1 MEFIKFKRAVRA
13 QFDRLVN
20 GADMLFLTDVDK
32 DALWDCYLNSFPE
45 EERQSHN
52 CNNCKHYIRHYGRV
66 VAIKDNKVVTMWENL
81 QLDEPYATVARNLD
95 ALVKSKPVVDVFV
108 TGEPNLGIDHNNA
121 YVDGLQGPRA
131 ITWSHLYFYMP
142 SRLVYKGHDSNE
154 AVMGRYRTSK
164 QVFKRALDELAVD
177 SVETV
182 LDLIGQNA
190 LYRGEQFKGA
200 LEAFLKCKR
209 VYSDVPD
216 GEKDNWC
223 WSKFNKAGSSVSIRN
238 TAIGT
243 LLVDISSGR
252 ELDDC
257 VTAYE
262 RITAPENYQ
271 RPKSI
276 VTKRMIEEAQ
286 KKVQELGLMDSLPRR
301 HAALEDI
308 TVNNVIFANRDAKKV
323 MAGNIFEELAAD
335 TKVNPKK
342 FDKLTEISI
351 DDFIANVVPTAT
363 NIEVLMESRLSNNLV
378 TLTAP
383 VNKDAKNLFKWPNN
397 FAWTY
402 NGGVADSIKEKV
414 RAAGGQ
420 TEGFLRCS
428 LAWSNYDDLDLHVT
442 EPSYTEIYYSNRTGK
457 SGGKLD
463 VDENAGYGKTRK
475 PVENIIWVDER
486 KMFEGN
492 YTVYVHN
499 FHCRETIDTGFT
511 LEIEHNGEV
520 RQFVYD
526 KPVPH
531 KKNVKVAEITY
542 SKSKGIQI
550 RELIPSTSNSSIGIW
565 NIDTNKFHKV
575 NVMMLSPNYWDEQG
589 IGNKHYFFMLDD
601 CKNPEPVRGFFNEYL
616 NSELTPHRKVFEVL
630 ADKMKTPYQEHQLSG
645 LGFSSTMRNSVIVK
659 VDGTFSRTLKVNF

>member
-1 MEFIKFKRAVRA
+1 MEFVKFKRAVHA
-13 QFDRLVN
+13 QFNQLAA
-20 GADMLFLTDVDK
+20 GADMLFLTNVDK

-95 ALVKSKPVVDVFV
+95 ALVKSKPVVDVFI
-108 TGEPNLGIDHNNA
+108 TRDYELGIDRNNA
-121 YVDGLQGPRA
+121 YIDSLQGPKV
-131 ITWSHLYFYMP
+131 ITWNHLYYHMP
-142 SRLVYKGHDSNE
+142 NQLVYTGTESVS
-154 AVMGRYRTSK
+154 AVMGTLRTTK
-164 QVFKRALDELAVD
+164 EVFKRALEELTVD
-177 SVETV
+177 SIETV

-190 LYRGEQFKGA
+190 LYRGEQFKND
-200 LEAFLKCKR
+200 LSVFLGHKR
-209 VYSDVPD
+209 HYDSLPD
-216 GEKDNWC
+216 EEKDNWC
-223 WSKFNKAGSSVSIRN
+223 WANFNRVGCARIRN
-238 TAIGT
+238 T
-243 LLVDISSGR
+243 
-252 ELDDC
+252 
-257 VTAYE
+257 
-262 RITAPENYQ
+262 
-271 RPKSI
+271 SI

-323 MAGNIFEELAAD
+323 MA
-335 TKVNPKK
+335 
-342 FDKLTEISI
+342 EISI
-351 DDFIANVVPTAT
+351 DDFIANVVPT

-402 NGGVADSIKEKV
+402 NGGV
-414 RAAGGQ
+414 
-420 TEGFLRCS
+420 
-428 LAWSNYDDLDLHVT
+428 
-442 EPSYTEIYYSNRTGK
+442 
-457 SGGKLD
+457 
-463 VDENAGYGKTRK
+463 
-475 PVENIIWVDER
+475 
-486 KMFEGN
+486 
-492 YTVYVHN
+492 
-499 FHCRETIDTGFT
+499 
-511 LEIEHNGEV
+511 

-526 KPVPH
+526 KPVKH
-531 KKNVKVAEITY
+531 KENVMVAEITY

-550 RELIPSTSNSSIGIW
+550 RELIPSTSHSSVSLW

>member
-1 MEFIKFKRAVRA
+1 MEFVKFKRAVHA
-13 QFDRLVN
+13 QFNRLAA
-20 GADMLFLTDVDK
+20 GADMLFLTNVDK

-45 EERQSHN
+45 EERQFHN
-52 CNNCKHYIRHYGRV
+52 CNNCEHYIRHYGRV

-95 ALVKSKPVVDVFV
+95 ALVKSKPVVDVFI
-108 TGEPNLGIDHNNA
+108 TRDYELGIDRNNV
-121 YVDGLQGPRA
+121 YIDSLQGPKV
-131 ITWSHLYFYMP
+131 ITWNHLYYHMP
-142 SRLVYKGHDSNE
+142 NQLVYTGTESVS
-154 AVMGRYRTSK
+154 AVMGTLRTTK
-164 QVFKRALDELAVD
+164 EVFKRALEELTVD
-177 SVETV
+177 SIETV

-190 LYRGEQFKGA
+190 LYRGEQFKND
-200 LEAFLKCKR
+200 LSVFLGHKR
-209 VYSDVPD
+209 HYDSLPD
-216 GEKDNWC
+216 EEKDNWC
-223 WSKFNKAGSSVSIRN
+223 WANFNRVGCARIRN

-243 LLVDISSGR
+243 LLVNISSGL

-262 RITAPENYQ
+262 RIMAPENYQ

-276 VTKRMIEEAQ
+276 VTKRMIKEAQ

-428 LAWSNYDDLDLHVT
+428 LAWSNYDDLDLHVV
-442 EPSYTEIYYSNRTGK
+442 EPSHNEIYYSNRIGK

-486 KMFEGN
+486 KMLEGN
-492 YTVYVHN
+492 YTVYVNN
-499 FHCRETIDTGFT
+499 FCCRESVDTGFT
-511 LEIEHNGEV
+511 LEIEYNGEV

-526 KPVPH
+526 KPVKH
-531 KKNVKVAEITY
+531 KKNVMVAEITY

-575 NVMMLSPNYWDEQG
+575 NVMMMSPNYWDEQG

>member
-1 MEFIKFKRAVRA
+1 MEFVKFKRAVHA
-13 QFDRLVN
+13 QFNQLAA
-20 GADMLFLTDVDK
+20 GADMLFLTNVDK

-95 ALVKSKPVVDVFV
+95 ALVKSKPVVDVFI
-108 TGEPNLGIDHNNA
+108 TRDYELGIDRNNV
-121 YVDGLQGPRA
+121 YIDSLQGPKV
-131 ITWSHLYFYMP
+131 ITWNHLYYHMP
-142 SRLVYKGHDSNE
+142 NQLVYTGTESVS
-154 AVMGRYRTSK
+154 AVMGTLRTTK
-164 QVFKRALDELAVD
+164 KVFKRALEELTID
-177 SVETV
+177 SIETV

-190 LYRGEQFKGA
+190 LYRGEQFKND
-200 LEAFLKCKR
+200 LSVFLGHKR
-209 VYSDVPD
+209 YYDSLPD
-216 GEKDNWC
+216 EEKDNWC
-223 WSKFNKAGSSVSIRN
+223 WANFNRVGCARIRN

-243 LLVDISSGR
+243 LLVNISSGL

-262 RITAPENYQ
+262 RIMAPENYQ
-271 RPKSI
+271 RPKS
-276 VTKRMIEEAQ
+276 
-286 KKVQELGLMDSLPRR
+286 
-301 HAALEDI
+301 
-308 TVNNVIFANRDAKKV
+308 
-323 MAGNIFEELAAD
+323 
-335 TKVNPKK
+335 
-342 FDKLTEISI
+342 
-351 DDFIANVVPTAT
+351 
-363 NIEVLMESRLSNNLV
+363 MESRLSNNLV

-428 LAWSNYDDLDLHVT
+428 LAWSNYNDLDLHVV
-442 EPSYTEIYYSNRTGK
+442 EPNNLEIYYSNRIGR

-475 PVENIIWVDER
+475 PVKHKENV
-486 KMFEGN
+486 M
-492 YTVYVHN
+492 
-499 FHCRETIDTGFT
+499 
-511 LEIEHNGEV
+511 
-520 RQFVYD
+520 
-526 KPVPH
+526 
-531 KKNVKVAEITY
+531 VAEITY

-550 RELIPSTSNSSIGIW
+550 RELIPSTSHSSVSLW